1 MLQFSCSYFV
11 LIYISQFNSILF
23 LEKCSEECQ
32 ARDWIGGSHWELCQT
47 FQTKKEQKS
56 SENDNRSPTNSTNVI
71 SVDDVFASDSSVNS
85 ANVANTNNFITEKQ
99 SNQTAGTDHAPF
111 VFPTDER
118 FSIGNALNDLPS
130 AGLSSSEKS
139 SISLSSVEKIS
150 NHVINNI
157 NAKRQQISNNVKK
170 NRDVDSTHSFQPMPQ
185 PQPHSGS
192 KPQQIPSSNLTRN
205 VQRSSSMRPVRD
217 DIGTM
222 PPRRFSA
229 PTKAFNNTR
238 FTSAPSHSIPTK
250 SGHENAQIPSHL
262 KLKPPTIPPNDKNSI
277 DQATTSSSIFFE
289 SNIVQKQ
296 TNINDSLFIFAAAAP
311 QSDSIDPRN
320 EQNIPNSVSHTQIVC
335 PPETQNSFLEDVIPL
350 ANFYPGN
357 TIRDLDDGLSENSST
372 CAIDE
377 EELARRRWSDTNY
390 GKSGLGYYNHDRF
403 NGSSEK
409 GYPKTTRENLAFAE
423 VLPPVTPNCHPDS
436 KNKKLSESASTT
448 TLSSTAATATAL
460 QEEFMTTSNARNT
473 VLNRA
478 VQEAVEVARTEAR
491 AQYESRMQAAL
502 ADLKR
507 ELEQKYYFE
516 RLKATKEVEQRVR
529 MEVLELYRFRKEP
542 DVSYLK
548 EKQPFVFGGMESQQ
562 RKKTEQNITQAK
574 NWQGV
579 KVGTRDENYLEEKG
593 SAECLQRLSIS
604 SETSDVQPISPHDEK
619 CSKSEVEIAIE
630 RAVEEATQKI
640 RVELTAKHSAALKE
654 EEKKYQRQLAEL
666 EIKAAEEELDNA
678 IGLVIGGVKGGLG
691 STSLKE
697 GGTKCPIT
705 PSKISG
711 ATAKSDH
718 DGDNSSEVTLK
729 TAPSKGIGSGSIP
742 AVLRK
747 QVETELSSKWENEQE
762 FLMQT
767 TSEAKEQS
775 LKELEARL
783 TAEYE
788 AAIDKLQ
795 QELKIKHQ
803 VIESIEK
810 SNSEKEEEHR
820 AAIEKA
826 VQETEDKC
834 KTEALINLNEKLYE
848 SKQNHAKEL
857 ERIKADMEKEKASSV
872 AAMNKKLIDAEE
884 NIKLLRREIHE
895 SEAKAV
901 DATKEA
907 VDKAIA
913 LTKTGHQDEIDRLK
927 KKHEKKL
934 QNFQALTK
942 VDTER
947 AVAVAVEEAVAAERR
962 KNGKYN
968 ADEALKQLECLRT
981 KLAESEK
988 EREKLI
994 IRVEVAE
1001 QWMKE
1006 RDCLRAEVD
1015 KLKKEAAFIDVDGLK
1030 RQIVQKEED
1039 VLELRTERESL
1050 QNELLILKN
1059 ELRNIAIEL
1068 EKKHQSQNSTIDAS
1082 SGGQETS
1089 YTRQGSASSK
1099 DTELSRDY
1107 IDSDL
1112 CLSEILTTP
1121 RLQTIH
1127 TPSEVATDPR
1137 PLSLL
1142 SSFNSVDASDVTKSC
1157 QQHEKRAKTCGDSSS
1172 GIRLLILN
1180 VPITD
1185 AIEDMVD
1192 ELGMW
1197 LVDNTII
1204 GASTAT
1210 HVIAGANS
1218 TSLRARTPKFMI
1230 AISRTSNI
1238 LHMDW
1243 LTNSYAEKRVLDCQK
1258 YRLINDTA
1266 AEKTYNFSMLNSLE
1280 EGEKRRNEGGLL
1292 NGWNIYICEGVAG
1305 NKAPK
1310 QEELLLII
1318 KAAGGNILK
1327 YPDINSLGKEDQ
1339 AKSIVLTSTPATS
1352 EQKKDPKVSR
1362 LARFGKGY
1370 FTTSWLFDCI
1380 INQQLRG
1387 I

>member
-1 MLQFSCSYFV
+1 
-11 LIYISQFNSILF
+11 
-23 LEKCSEECQ
+23 
-32 ARDWIGGSHWELCQT
+32 
-47 FQTKKEQKS
+47 
-56 SENDNRSPTNSTNVI
+56 
-71 SVDDVFASDSSVNS
+71 
-85 ANVANTNNFITEKQ
+85 
-99 SNQTAGTDHAPF
+99 
-111 VFPTDER
+111 
-118 FSIGNALNDLPS
+118 
-130 AGLSSSEKS
+130 
-139 SISLSSVEKIS
+139 
-150 NHVINNI
+150 
-157 NAKRQQISNNVKK
+157 
-170 NRDVDSTHSFQPMPQ
+170 
-185 PQPHSGS
+185 
-192 KPQQIPSSNLTRN
+192 
-205 VQRSSSMRPVRD
+205 
-217 DIGTM
+217 
-222 PPRRFSA
+222 
-229 PTKAFNNTR
+229 
-238 FTSAPSHSIPTK
+238 
-250 SGHENAQIPSHL
+250 
-262 KLKPPTIPPNDKNSI
+262 
-277 DQATTSSSIFFE
+277 
-289 SNIVQKQ
+289 
-296 TNINDSLFIFAAAAP
+296 
-311 QSDSIDPRN
+311 
-320 EQNIPNSVSHTQIVC
+320 
-335 PPETQNSFLEDVIPL
+335 
-350 ANFYPGN
+350 
-357 TIRDLDDGLSENSST
+357 
-372 CAIDE
+372 
-377 EELARRRWSDTNY
+377 
-390 GKSGLGYYNHDRF
+390 
-403 NGSSEK
+403 
-409 GYPKTTRENLAFAE
+409 
-423 VLPPVTPNCHPDS
+423 
-436 KNKKLSESASTT
+436 
-448 TLSSTAATATAL
+448 
-460 QEEFMTTSNARNT
+460 
-473 VLNRA
+473 
-478 VQEAVEVARTEAR
+478 
-491 AQYESRMQAAL
+491 
-502 ADLKR
+502 
-507 ELEQKYYFE
+507 
-516 RLKATKEVEQRVR
+516 
-529 MEVLELYRFRKEP
+529 
-542 DVSYLK
+542 
-548 EKQPFVFGGMESQQ
+548 
-562 RKKTEQNITQAK
+562 
-574 NWQGV
+574 
-579 KVGTRDENYLEEKG
+579 
-593 SAECLQRLSIS
+593 
-604 SETSDVQPISPHDEK
+604 
-619 CSKSEVEIAIE
+619 
-630 RAVEEATQKI
+630 
-640 RVELTAKHSAALKE
+640 
-654 EEKKYQRQLAEL
+654 
-666 EIKAAEEELDNA
+666 
-678 IGLVIGGVKGGLG
+678 VIGGVKGGLG
-691 STSLKE
+691 STPLKE

-705 PSKISG
+705 PSKIAG

-747 QVETELSSKWENEQE
+747 QVETELSDKWEKEKE
-762 FLMQT
+762 FLIQT
-767 TSEAKEQS
+767 TSEAKERA

-783 TAEYE
+783 AAEYE

-795 QELKIKHQ
+795 QELKIQHQ

-826 VQETEDKC
+826 IQETEDKC

-857 ERIKADMEKEKASSV
+857 ERLKADMEKEKASSV

-884 NIKLLRREIHE
+884 NIKLLRREIQE
-895 SEAKAV
+895 SKAKAV

-907 VDKAIA
+907 AEKAIA
-913 LTKTGHQDEIDRLK
+913 STKTDHQNEIDRLK

-962 KNGKYN
+962 KNGKFN
-968 ADEALKQLECLRT
+968 ADEALKQLECLRIE
-981 KLAESEK
+981 LAQSEK

-1015 KLKKEAAFIDVDGLK
+1015 QLKKDAAVIDVDGLK
-1030 RQIVQKEED
+1030 HQIVEKEED

-1050 QNELLILKN
+1050 QNELSILKN
-1059 ELRNIAIEL
+1059 ELHNITNEL
-1068 EKKHQSQNSTIDAS
+1068 EKKHRNQIFTIATS
-1082 SGGQETS
+1082 SKGQETS
-1089 YTRQGSASSK
+1089 YTRQGSESSK

-1107 IDSDL
+1107 IDSDP
-1112 CLSEILTTP
+1112 CLSEILSTP

-1137 PLSLL
+1137 PSSLL
-1142 SSFNSVDASDVTKSC
+1142 SSFNSVETSDITKSC
-1157 QQHEKRAKTCGDSSS
+1157 QQHEKKAKTFRDPSS

-1210 HVIAGANS
+1210 HVIAGDNS

-1258 YRLINDTA
+1258 YRLINDTV

-1280 EGEKRRNEGGLL
+1280 EGEKRRNKGGLL

-1380 INQQLRG
+1380 INQQLKG
-1387 I
+1387 N